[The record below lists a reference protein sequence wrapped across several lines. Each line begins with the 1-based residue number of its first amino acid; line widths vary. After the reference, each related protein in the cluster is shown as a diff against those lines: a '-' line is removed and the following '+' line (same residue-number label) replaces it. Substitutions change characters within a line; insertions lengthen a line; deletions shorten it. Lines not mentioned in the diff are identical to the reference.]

1 MRRIVALAIVMSA
14 ARTAWAHPPPP
25 PEIAAPDRPAVEWS
39 SWFRLAYGYD
49 HASPSA
55 TPLANTPAP
64 TPAAPDPWGFHAA
77 IGADVTFDAGRHGDL
92 RVGPWLEVRGFDRA
106 GVVAGGELAFERAP
120 RKLDMFLYDGQGV
133 LIVKAG
139 GNDRVVTGAVAW
151 GYLAPWTLFGPT
163 QGNSRYMI
171 GVRLVATATRALD
184 DPRDW
189 SITGGLEVE
198 PIGAIR
204 YLLGIRSWY

>member
-1 MRRIVALAIVMSA
+1 MRRLVAVAIMMSA
-14 ARTAWAHPPPP
+14 QSAWAHPPPPP

-49 HASPSA
+49 HEPAAA
-55 TPLANTPAP
+55 TPLASTPAP
-64 TPAAPDPWGFHAA
+64 SSAPDPWGASAA
-77 IGADVTFDAGRHGDL
+77 LGADVTFDAGKGGDL

-106 GVVAGGELAFERAP
+106 GVVAGGELVLERAP
-120 RKLDMFLYDGQGV
+120 RSLDMFLYDGQGV

-139 GNDRVVTGAVAW
+139 GNDRVVTGALAW

-163 QGNSRYMI
+163 SGNSRYMI

-189 SITGGLEVE
+189 SIAGGLEVE
-198 PIGAIR
+198 PIGALR